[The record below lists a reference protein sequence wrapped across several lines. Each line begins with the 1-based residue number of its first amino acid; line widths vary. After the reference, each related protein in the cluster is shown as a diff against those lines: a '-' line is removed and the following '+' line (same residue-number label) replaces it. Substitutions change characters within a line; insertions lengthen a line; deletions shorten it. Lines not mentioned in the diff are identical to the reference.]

1 MNRSKRTA
9 ILLIIAVLSALML
22 TSAGFAAPSADFSLG
37 NSDLNILNGGVML
50 TDGGDLYF
58 SLEGGVFVKRGE
70 KVSPLCA
77 AQAENLNL
85 FDGCIYFTEN
95 NGIYR
100 LPASGGEA
108 KLIYRADGKIKQMY
122 VVSGDIL
129 FLSDGVVYELS
140 AGKKRA
146 QSLPAP
152 ENVLGLIPTEY
163 GNIYLTGAPLDY
175 ELWAGKEKVLESVS
189 SCYTDSGCLAVQIE
203 SQNYSTELSALLSG
217 FNAERD
223 LQAFN
228 IHGTVQLMELLAPD
242 DENAISEYNENNDL
256 MLDFA
261 ALLHA
266 AGMGTATLMSTPE
279 QQSEASLETD
289 EPGERKEPVIPEV
302 SQGQQNIVK
311 RARQL
316 HEIEWT
322 PLEDRYQWGY
332 YGVFKAETTYSG
344 IPYGQPVNT
353 NGYVGYGVSLEGFEQ
368 AVLDN
373 TSRFYTGYSTY
384 NKIAPTFSTDCSG
397 FVSYAWGIALRKTT
411 YTLPQVAE
419 RVGDQSVYALQV
431 GDCLNKQTSHVVL
444 VSDVSYD
451 SEGRVTGVEIMEQTP
466 VITKLTRYGEGSS
479 RSLASLQSYYLGGGY
494 VIYRNP
500 ERDFVSYTPSAAVP
514 LDDEQPQGMKNKAP
528 KTKTSAFA
536 GGKTVAL
543 RADDADAVIYYTLDG
558 SAPTTGST
566 RYSSPITVYDTT
578 KLRAIAYTDKYS
590 DSSILEYTI
599 KVPQCRQP
607 TAEVSSGMSRESLV
621 ESGAKIKLSAE
632 KGAKIYYT
640 TDGSTPTSSSS
651 VYSEPITISRDT
663 TIKAVAEADG
673 FRRSELM
680 TASYTV
686 GEIYTVEASADA
698 GGTIS
703 PSGQKTV
710 LEGGSVKYTISP
722 KTGYEIS
729 DVLIDGVSAG
739 ALTEYEFTGV
749 RANHRI
755 QARFSVNTQIP
766 FEDVPSDAWYHDAVS
781 YAYSSALFSGTSETA
796 FSPELTMTRGM
807 FVTVLGRS
815 AQLPKELS
823 TGIGIVTAKGVNIR
837 AGASTDTE
845 RVGYVEN
852 RNTPVQVLGIEG
864 DWFKIS
870 TGEVTGYI
878 RSDLMRAYDG
888 SFKDLPEGRYYNVY
902 AEWAYLT
909 GITNGVSED
918 AFAPEN
924 SITREQ
930 MCAML
935 YKYATAFDIEL
946 PKGESITFSD
956 DARISS
962 YAREAVY
969 ALNGAGVING
979 MGDGSFSPQG
989 TATRAQVAQVM
1000 MKFITAIS

>member
-1 MNRSKRTA
+1 
-9 ILLIIAVLSALML
+9 
-22 TSAGFAAPSADFSLG
+22 
-37 NSDLNILNGGVML
+37 
-50 TDGGDLYF
+50 
-58 SLEGGVFVKRGE
+58 
-70 KVSPLCA
+70 
-77 AQAENLNL
+77 
-85 FDGCIYFTEN
+85 
-95 NGIYR
+95 
-100 LPASGGEA
+100 
-108 KLIYRADGKIKQMY
+108 
-122 VVSGDIL
+122 
-129 FLSDGVVYELS
+129 
-140 AGKKRA
+140 
-146 QSLPAP
+146 
-152 ENVLGLIPTEY
+152 
-163 GNIYLTGAPLDY
+163 
-175 ELWAGKEKVLESVS
+175 
-189 SCYTDSGCLAVQIE
+189 
-203 SQNYSTELSALLSG
+203 
-217 FNAERD
+217 
-223 LQAFN
+223 
-228 IHGTVQLMELLAPD
+228 
-242 DENAISEYNENNDL
+242 
-256 MLDFA
+256 
-261 ALLHA
+261 
-266 AGMGTATLMSTPE
+266 
-279 QQSEASLETD
+279 
-289 EPGERKEPVIPEV
+289 
-302 SQGQQNIVK
+302 
-311 RARQL
+311 
-316 HEIEWT
+316 
-322 PLEDRYQWGY
+322 
-332 YGVFKAETTYSG
+332 
-344 IPYGQPVNT
+344 
-353 NGYVGYGVSLEGFEQ
+353 
-368 AVLDN
+368 
-373 TSRFYTGYSTY
+373 
-384 NKIAPTFSTDCSG
+384 
-397 FVSYAWGIALRKTT
+397 
-411 YTLPQVAE
+411 
-419 RVGDQSVYALQV
+419 
-431 GDCLNKQTSHVVL
+431 
-444 VSDVSYD
+444 
-451 SEGRVTGVEIMEQTP
+451 
-466 VITKLTRYGEGSS
+466 
-479 RSLASLQSYYLGGGY
+479 
-494 VIYRNP
+494 
-500 ERDFVSYTPSAAVP
+500 
-514 LDDEQPQGMKNKAP
+514 
-528 KTKTSAFA
+528 
-536 GGKTVAL
+536 
-543 RADDADAVIYYTLDG
+543 
-558 SAPTTGST
+558 
-566 RYSSPITVYDTT
+566 
-578 KLRAIAYTDKYS
+578 
-590 DSSILEYTI
+590 
-599 KVPQCRQP
+599 
-607 TAEVSSGMSRESLV
+607 
-621 ESGAKIKLSAE
+621 
-632 KGAKIYYT
+632 
-640 TDGSTPTSSSS
+640 
-651 VYSEPITISRDT
+651 
-663 TIKAVAEADG
+663 
-673 FRRSELM
+673 M

-902 AEWAYLT
+902 AEWAYLA